1 MTTIIG
7 IIAFVVIALVG
18 WAISELKEKGC
29 KYDVNAEEQQVLD
42 QSCRQVEQ
50 NGFSEQN
57 IDDVIRN
64 ISTKGFT
71 A

>member
-29 KYDVNAEEQQVLD
+29 KYDVNAEEQ
-42 QSCRQVEQ
+42 
-50 NGFSEQN
+50 
-57 IDDVIRN
+57 
-64 ISTKGFT
+64 
-71 A
+71 